1 MTWGASHASFGD
13 RGSRCARP
21 GGSPYCE
28 WRFEHA
34 EDIWPAWQGYQKTD
48 VKRGAA
54 KLRARNPAAHIM
66 AAPKGA
72 RTVSHRRIEEA
83 VDKVFRERSLTHA

>member
-1 MTWGASHASFGD
+1 MPALATVVLVAHAPVARHIASGD
-13 RGSRCARP
+13 SDMRKTSGQP
-21 GGSPYCE
+21 GKSTK
-28 WRFEHA
+28 
-34 EDIWPAWQGYQKTD
+34 KTD

-54 KLRARNPAAHIM
+54 KLRVRNPAAHIM
-66 AAPKGA
+66 AAPKGT